1 VGPEDRQF
9 PEFFTSQYGRL
20 RRLGFLLTGDWA
32 QAEDLAQEAL
42 VRVYWRWSLV
52 RRQAH
57 PEAYAR
63 KVLVNRHR
71 SLLRRLRL
79 EARHA
84 RQTRV
89 EAAGLGRRDE
99 LLAVQAAIRRLPA
112 RQRAVLILREVLRW
126 QATEVAELLDTSVAS
141 VNSAL
146 QRARATLDELDL
158 DSAGPAEVDDGEKQE
173 FLARYVDAFERY
185 DIGELVTLLQKDVTF
200 NMPPMRL
207 WLQGPDQVA
216 KWMLGPG
223 AGCANARLRVTSANG
238 CPAVGI
244 YKTTDGKVWEPF
256 NIAVLE
262 VANGGIAG
270 ITHFIYPELFPA
282 FGLPTRIEE

>member
-89 EAAGLGRRDE
+89 EAADLGQRE
-99 LLAVQAAIRRLPA
+99 QLQTVQAAIRRLPA
-112 RQRAVLILREVLRW
+112 RQRAVLILRYHEDLPER
-126 QATEVAELLDTSVAS
+126 EVARLLRIPVGTVKSS
-141 VNSAL
+141 TNRAL
-146 QRARATLDELDL
+146 T
-158 DSAGPAEVDDGEKQE
+158 
-173 FLARYVDAFERY
+173 
-185 DIGELVTLLQKDVTF
+185 
-200 NMPPMRL
+200 
-207 WLQGPDQVA
+207 
-216 KWMLGPG
+216 
-223 AGCANARLRVTSANG
+223 RLRRDLRAPPADRADSGRTS
-238 CPAVGI
+238 P
-244 YKTTDGKVWEPF
+244 
-256 NIAVLE
+256 
-262 VANGGIAG
+262 
-270 ITHFIYPELFPA
+270 
-282 FGLPTRIEE
+282 

>member
-1 VGPEDRQF
+1 VGLEDRQF

-84 RQTRV
+84 HQTRA
-89 EAAGLGRRDE
+89 EAPGLARRED

-112 RQRAVLILREVLRW
+112 RQRAVLVLRYHEDL
-126 QATEVAELLDTSVAS
+126 TE
-141 VNSAL
+141 
-146 QRARATLDELDL
+146 R
-158 DSAGPAEVDDGEKQE
+158 
-173 FLARYVDAFERY
+173 
-185 DIGELVTLLQKDVTF
+185 DV
-200 NMPPMRL
+200 
-207 WLQGPDQVA
+207 
-216 KWMLGPG
+216 
-223 AGCANARLRVTSANG
+223 ARLLRIPVGTVKSSANR
-238 CPAVGI
+238 A
-244 YKTTDGKVWEPF
+244 
-256 NIAVLE
+256 L
-262 VANGGIAG
+262 
-270 ITHFIYPELFPA
+270 
-282 FGLPTRIEE
+282 TRLRRDLRVPLADRADSGRSP